1 MLATRSEETTMA
13 GELTFYTTPMSRGRT
28 VRWLL
33 EELAAPYDTV
43 LIDLMNKDHAFRAIN
58 PMMKVPA
65 VVHDGRTVTETAAI
79 CVYLAE
85 AFPQAGLAPTAEER
99 ADYYRWMFFAA
110 GPFEQ
115 ATVNQA
121 LGVQV
126 PADKQMMVGYGSVDR
141 VADAV
146 EQALLAHPFIAGDRF
161 TAADVY
167 FGSQLGWTTGVGML
181 PKRDIFDAYLGRIM
195 GRPAA
200 VRARQIDDT
209 LIAEGKA

>member
-1 MLATRSEETTMA
+1 MS
-13 GELTFYTTPMSRGRT
+13 GELTFYTSPMSRGRT

-43 LIDLMNKDHAFRAIN
+43 LVDLMNKDDAFRAIN

-65 VVHDGRTVTETAAI
+65 IVHRGRTVTETAAI
-79 CVYLAE
+79 CAYLAE
-85 AFPQAGLAPTAEER
+85 AFPQAGLSPTADER

-110 GPFEQ
+110 GPFEH

-126 PADKQMMVGYGSVDR
+126 PADRQMMVGYGSVDR

-146 EQALLAHPFIAGDRF
+146 EQALLAHPYIAGDRF

-167 FGSQLGWTTGVGML
+167 LGSQLGWTSSVGMS
-181 PKRDIFDAYLGRIM
+181 PKRDAFEGYLGRIM

-200 VRARQIDDT
+200 VRARKIDDD
-209 LIAEGKA
+209 LLAEAAARG